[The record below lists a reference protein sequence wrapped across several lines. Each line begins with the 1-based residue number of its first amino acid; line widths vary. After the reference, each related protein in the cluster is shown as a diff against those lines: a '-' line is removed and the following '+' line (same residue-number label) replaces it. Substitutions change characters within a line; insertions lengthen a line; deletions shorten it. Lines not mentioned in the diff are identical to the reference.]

1 MGISGKA
8 DFEDVCTMHHS
19 AEEILSKY
27 EIYASI
33 NDIIPLKIQTE
44 KDLVA
49 YYPYL
54 VAAMYSSKEDGG
66 TIRLTSKSYIDIEEE
81 EHLTWRLNDLIRYYK
96 KCKRK
101 KIPFDKNEALK
112 KINLFSEDY
121 PRQYEI
127 DLVNR
132 VAEFGTKA
140 TIENIHDPM
149 HDRMRKEWFDLMV
162 ESGWNED
169 IAYRWIFGWSRW
181 LNRSKKVEDNND
193 NNGKG

>member
-1 MGISGKA
+1 MGISGRS
-8 DFEDVCTMHHS
+8 DFQDIVEMHYS

-27 EIYASI
+27 DIYANI
-33 NDIIPLKIQTE
+33 NDIIPLKIETK
-44 KDLVA
+44 KDLIA

-54 VAAMYSSKEDGG
+54 VSAMSSNKEEGG
-66 TIRLTSKSYIDIEEE
+66 VIRLCQKSYIDMEEE
-81 EHLTWRLNDLIRYYK
+81 KSLTYKLNDLIKYYK

-101 KIPFDKNEALK
+101 KMPFDKNEALK
-112 KINLFSEDY
+112 KINYYAGDY
-121 PRQYEI
+121 PQQYEI

-132 VAEFGTKA
+132 VAELGTKA

-149 HDRMRKEWFDLMV
+149 HDRMRKEWFDYMV

>member
-1 MGISGKA
+1 MGLSGKS
-8 DFEDVCTMHHS
+8 DFQDIVEMHYS
-19 AEEILSKY
+19 AEKILSKY
-27 EIYASI
+27 KIYASI
-33 NDIIPLKIQTE
+33 KDIIPLKIETK

-54 VAAMYSSKEDGG
+54 VSTMSSNKEEGG
-66 TIRLTSKSYIDIEEE
+66 VIRLSQKSYINMEEE
-81 EHLTWRLNDLIRYYK
+81 ESLTYKLNNLIKYYK

-162 ESGWNED
+162 ESGWDED

-193 NNGKG
+193 NNGKD